1 VVRRTRV
8 LPPGSALPLLLIV
21 STVLLVGAC
30 ALSND
35 VRAAIGL
42 SGSDS
47 TPADDDT
54 RAALRAPAMPDGPQA
69 EGQPGSMTV
78 TTQQRG
84 YLDALGRA
92 GVTPSSDLL
101 ALSIGSYVCQARAA
115 KQNDQAMWDFVVPL
129 VRSDLRSG
137 RRDAE
142 DAVPADLDTVTADYI
157 RIATERLC

>member
-1 VVRRTRV
+1 VNRRRPF
-8 LPPGSALPLLLIV
+8 PPGRALPVLLIL
-21 STVLLVGAC
+21 STALLVGAC
-30 ALSND
+30 TLSND
-35 VRAAIGL
+35 VRAAVGL

-47 TPADDDT
+47 APADDDT
-54 RAALRAPAMPDGPQA
+54 RAALQAPAMPEGPHD
-69 EGQPGSMTV
+69 EGLRGSMTV
-78 TTQQRG
+78 TAQQRG
-84 YLDALGRA
+84 YLDALSAA

-129 VRSDLRSG
+129 VRSDLRSA
-137 RRDAE
+137 RRNAE